1 MKSLGIRS
9 TAIACAAA
17 ALVCFAPARAA
28 SLNVTRATLPN
39 GLKVVVVTDRLAPVV
54 TTMLNYRVGSNDQT
68 IAGQAHALEHMMF
81 RGSQTLSS
89 SQFMDTVDIT
99 GGAFNA
105 DTQSAV
111 TQYFFTV
118 PAQYLDIALR
128 LERSRATGAL
138 LSQQQWNDE
147 RKAITQEVTSDNS
160 NAFYRLQTKMQNTLL
175 AGTPYANDGLGTV
188 YDFAHTINAPQI
200 AALYHKWYH
209 PNNAVYVIVGDVD
222 GPSTIAR
229 VKQLFGDWAAAKL
242 PARQPV
248 KPQPLKTHLYHD
260 FTDQPFTAVLLGYR
274 LPGFSSKDFAAANI
288 LSDVLNSQR
297 GDLFG
302 LTATGKA
309 LGTGFALQPY
319 GDLSVGLAY
328 IVVPVTS
335 KPEDADKLLR
345 SVIENYRKW
354 GVPGDLVKASIQRE
368 IAQLEY
374 NATSIE
380 GLATEWSDAVAV
392 QGLSSPQDTIAAYK
406 HVTAADVNRLL
417 RADFSADRVVA
428 AYAVP
433 KNLGKIGG
441 GGGALAKENNSIPPS
456 KHEPLP
462 SWARNILTHLRVP
475 AQTLTPVATVL
486 PNGVRVI
493 VQPDHSTHTVSIT
506 GEIEN
511 DEQVQAPAGKEGVG
525 SVTDDLF
532 NYGTNSLDRL
542 AYQQAL
548 DAIAANESG
557 GTSFSIQSL
566 SANFERATQLLADN
580 ELHPRFIQQ
589 YFSIVKGQEI
599 GSLTGEATSPDHLAA
614 VATAK
619 ALYPLN
625 DPAQRFASVATM
637 TGVSLDDVKQYYAN
651 AFRPDLTTIVVVG
664 DVTPARARQVIAKYF
679 GGWTSSGPKPQTE
692 PPPVPPNRPS
702 AADVP
707 ATGRVQSTVEL
718 TETTAVKRTGA
729 DWPALQVANTILSG
743 GFYSSLLYHDLREV
757 RGYVYFVSS
766 SLSTGK
772 TRSTFSLSYGS
783 DPDKIVP
790 AQQLAVADLRR
801 MQTEPVA
808 ADRLL
813 RAKAQL
819 MGDIPIAL
827 QSYDGVGSILHR
839 YASFGLPLDQNLI
852 DAHRELAVTPAQ
864 ISAAM
869 RKWIRPG
876 DFVRIVTGPGPK

>member
-1 MKSLGIRS
+1 MRNFSRS
-9 TAIACAAA
+9 IAIVCAAA
-17 ALVCFAPARAA
+17 ALCLGQARAG

-39 GLKVVVVTDRLAPVV
+39 GLKIVVVSDKLAPVV
-54 TTMLNYRVGSNDQT
+54 TTMLNYRAGSNDQT

-81 RGSQTLSS
+81 RGSRTLSS

-105 DTQSAV
+105 DTQSAI

-128 LERSRATGAL
+128 LERSRVTGAL

-160 NAFYRLQTKMQNTLL
+160 NAFYRLQTKMQQTLL
-175 AGTPYANDGLGTV
+175 AGTPYANNGLGTV

-200 AALYHKWYH
+200 QALYRAWYH
-209 PNNAVYVIVGDVD
+209 PNNAIYVIVGDVD

-229 VKQLFGDWAAAKL
+229 VKRYFGDWPAAQL
-242 PARQPV
+242 PRRQAV
-248 KPQPLKTHLYHD
+248 KPRPLKTHLYHD

-288 LSDVLNSQR
+288 LADVLNSQR
-297 GDLFG
+297 GDLFD

-354 GVPGDLVKASIQRE
+354 GVPPDLVHASIQRE

-392 QGLSSPQDTIAAYK
+392 QGLNSPQDAIAAYK
-406 HVTAADVNRLL
+406 RVTAADVNRLL
-417 RADFSADRVVA
+417 RADLGSDKVVA

-433 KNLGKIGG
+433 KNLGKVAA

-462 SWARNILTHLRVP
+462 PWARDILTHLHVP
-475 AQTLTPVATVL
+475 AQTLNPVQSVL
-486 PNGVRVI
+486 PNGLRII
-493 VQPDHSTHTVSIT
+493 VQPDHSTHTVSIS
-506 GEIEN
+506 GDIEN
-511 DEQVQAPAGKEGVG
+511 DEQVQAPPGKEGVG
-525 SVTDDLF
+525 SVTNDLF
-532 NYGTNSLDRL
+532 TYGTESLDRL
-542 AYQQAL
+542 AYQRAL

-557 GTSFSIQSL
+557 GASFSIQTL
-566 SANFERATQLLADN
+566 SASFDRAAQLLADN
-580 ELHPRFIQQ
+580 ELHPRFVPQ
-589 YFSIVKGQEI
+589 YFAIVKGQEI
-599 GSLTGEATSPDHLAA
+599 GALTGEATSPDHLAA

-619 ALYPLN
+619 ALYPPN

-637 TGVSLDDVKQYYAN
+637 TGVALDDVKQYYAS

-664 DVTPARARQVIAKYF
+664 DITPARARQVIAKYF
-679 GGWTSSGPKPQTE
+679 GGWRTSGPKPQTE
-692 PPPVPPNRPS
+692 PPPVPPNKPG
-702 AADVP
+702 AVNVP
-707 ATGRVQSTVEL
+707 ATGRVQSSVEL
-718 TETTAVKRTGA
+718 TETTGIKRTGL

-757 RGYVYFVSS
+757 RGYVYSVSS

-772 TRSTFSLSYGS
+772 TRSTFSISYGS
-783 DPDKIVP
+783 DPDKILP

-801 MQTEPVA
+801 MQTQPVA

-827 QSYDGVGSILHR
+827 QSYEGVGSILHR
-839 YASFGLPLDQNLI
+839 YASMDLPLDQNLI
-852 DAHRELAVTPAQ
+852 DARRELAVTPAQ